1 MAKPWIATT
10 VMLLVTLI
18 TVAGCATTEPQV
30 TKSKGDYNT
39 LCYLLSKKQQD
50 PITKEEFVAAAKN
63 KEEAE
68 KVFLLCE
75 PSKDQ
80 ILTKDE
86 FDTLKPE
93 LKQQVIRLVSPR

>member
-10 VMLLVTLI
+10 VILLVALL
-18 TVAGCATTEPQV
+18 TVAGCASTMPPAA
-30 TKSKGDYNT
+30 KSKGDYNT
-39 LCYLLSKKQQD
+39 LCYFVGKKQQA
-50 PITKEEFVAAAKN
+50 PITKEEFVAHAKD
-63 KEEAE
+63 KEQAE
-68 KVFLLCE
+68 KVFLMCE

-93 LKQQVIRLVSPR
+93 LKQQVIRSVTPR